1 MFPAPSRASWKG
13 KSVTTPPELMTVPV
27 LGDRAATGAS
37 PNPYSGSVNIGFC
50 EPSYNTTAPVRRP
63 GAVGR
68 KLISTEQLALVPV
81 LLLQVVSTPAVKSR
95 FCTPEVK
102 TFTEPNGVDPMVKG
116 SVSVTAVEEP
126 SWMWPNPTTDLLR
139 EYVGFSEVRL

>member
-1 MFPAPSRASWKG
+1 M
-13 KSVTTPPELMTVPV
+13 
-27 LGDRAATGAS
+27 
-37 PNPYSGSVNIGFC
+37 
-50 EPSYNTTAPVRRP
+50 
-63 GAVGR
+63 
-68 KLISTEQLALVPV
+68 PV

-102 TFTEPNGVDPMVKG
+102 TFTEPNAVDPMVKG
-116 SVSVTAVEEP
+116 SAGQWWTAVEEP